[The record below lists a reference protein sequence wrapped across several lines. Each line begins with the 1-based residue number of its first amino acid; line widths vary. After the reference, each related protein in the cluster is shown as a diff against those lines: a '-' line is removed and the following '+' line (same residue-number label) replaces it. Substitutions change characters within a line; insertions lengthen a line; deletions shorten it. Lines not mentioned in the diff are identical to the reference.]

1 MGDPSSHSGQMEL
14 GAQPHLDA
22 PLWGSR
28 PLSRLGVRPPLQ
40 GWEGPRSLAS
50 RSPEVACSPHSL
62 FFCVQDK
69 SLCSALSSK
78 RRFSPGL
85 SRGLGA
91 LSRAAVPHYVQS

>member
-14 GAQPHLDA
+14 GLSLTWMPRFGDPGPQQA
-22 PLWGSR
+22 GS
-28 PLSRLGVRPPLQ
+28 SVPLQ

-62 FFCVQDK
+62 FFFVQDK